1 MRPKTSVAAVI
12 VAIFI
17 LAAATVPSAS
27 AGPPDDACSLLTQAQ
42 VTAALGVAVGAP
54 HQSTAIMKTCTWIQ
68 ADAGLIGGKSV
79 QVILRTADDHDK
91 NKAQMNQANAIA
103 KEKKGG
109 AEHAPTVA
117 PIGGLGDDAYYTTTG
132 RTATLSVKK
141 GNVGFNVAVNAS
153 DFSLDKTKALEKTLA
168 EQALS
173 KL

>member
-1 MRPKTSVAAVI
+1 MRPKTSLVAVI

-103 KEKKGG
+103 KE
-109 AEHAPTVA
+109 
-117 PIGGLGDDAYYTTTG
+117 
-132 RTATLSVKK
+132 
-141 GNVGFNVAVNAS
+141 
-153 DFSLDKTKALEKTLA
+153 
-168 EQALS
+168 
-173 KL
+173 